1 MSYQVSLSILKDE
14 EQTKVQPASLG
25 QEMEI
30 VFSGLQEH
38 QVNAL
43 ENSRQPDSNQKDQ
56 QNATRFCNFC
66 RTNGHTPGCCK
77 KKIRDEEIKVV
88 QNGMITEKRVTFLND
103 FNKHRGPGHGSGQ
116 FNYKNTGY
124 TR

>member
-1 MSYQVSLSILKDE
+1 MKNTNATWNNFLTKVFQRDVSYQVSLSILKDE

-38 QVNAL
+38 QVNVL
-43 ENSRQPDSNQKDQ
+43 ENSRQPDPNQKDQ

-66 RTNGHTPGCCK
+66 RTNGYTPGCCRK
-77 KKIRDEEIKVV
+77 KF
-88 QNGMITEKRVTFLND
+88 GMKKSR
-103 FNKHRGPGHGSGQ
+103 
-116 FNYKNTGY
+116 
-124 TR
+124 